1 MLLITG
7 GTGRG
12 GVTMKRSVCSPQK
25 QQGLLDRTYGPDS
38 AGAGGACEA
47 GWEKGRPDVS
57 ITLELK
63 C

>member
-1 MLLITG
+1 
-7 GTGRG
+7 
-12 GVTMKRSVCSPQK
+12 MKRSVCSPQK